1 MGIFTVTKLSEGPVR
16 PSAATP
22 SGTLPMAWV
31 DRYPMHRG
39 LVESAHI
46 YRNVADMPAPA
57 AEREAGGTGTEADA
71 AGAWTRRRFA
81 PAPAPSLR
89 GHRRC
94 VLFLAESRALSPDGE
109 EGDWDQGRRRGTA
122 ATARASQVLRAQSR
136 GGDVAR
142 WCRRGP
148 RRRGASRGGGAAR
161 RCVCGAGAATR
172 SEEGDDMWGRL
183 CEWSEIIIAA
193 GAFWYIR

>member
-16 PSAATP
+16 PCAATP

-109 EGDWDQGRRRGTA
+109 EGDWEEVVPGA
-122 ATARASQVLRAQSR
+122 P
-136 GGDVAR
+136 
-142 WCRRGP
+142 GP
-148 RRRGASRGGGAAR
+148 GEMEEEEEYRVVFWSPPTIDEVTGAVTSIQ
-161 RCVCGAGAATR
+161 
-172 SEEGDDMWGRL
+172 E
-183 CEWSEIIIAA
+183 
-193 GAFWYIR
+193 

>member
-1 MGIFTVTKLSEGPVR
+1 MGVFTVTKLSEGPVR

-31 DRYPMHRG
+31 DRYPTHRG

-46 YRNVADMPAPA
+46 YRNVDDMPAPA

-122 ATARASQVLRAQSR
+122 AAARASQALRARSR
-136 GGDVAR
+136 GEAWHGSAGAAR
-142 WCRRGP
+142 SAAWW
-148 RRRGASRGGGAAR
+148 RRGAGAEVRHGVAR
-161 RCVCGAGAATR
+161 AEQGRRRVRRKGMTCGAG
-172 SEEGDDMWGRL
+172 
-183 CEWSEIIIAA
+183 CV
-193 GAFWYIR
+193 

>member
-1 MGIFTVTKLSEGPVR
+1 MGVFTVTKLSEGPVR

-31 DRYPMHRG
+31 DRYPTHRG

-46 YRNVADMPAPA
+46 YRNVDDMPAPA

-122 ATARASQVLRAQSR
+122 AAARASQALRA
-136 GGDVAR
+136 
-142 WCRRGP
+142 
-148 RRRGASRGGGAAR
+148 RRRGGGVARRRRRCAERGPVAARSRGGGAAR
-161 RCVCGAGAATR
+161 RRAGRAGAATR

-183 CEWSEIIIAA
+183 CVSGVRES
-193 GAFWYIR
+193 